1 MRLEL
6 ALALMGLLIAGLI
19 IFNEYE
25 VEEAHPP
32 YDVPVAFI
40 F

>member
-1 MRLEL
+1 MKIEL
-6 ALALMGLLIAGLI
+6 ALALMGLLIAGAILL
-19 IFNEYE
+19 NEYK
-25 VEEAHPP
+25 VEEAHPH